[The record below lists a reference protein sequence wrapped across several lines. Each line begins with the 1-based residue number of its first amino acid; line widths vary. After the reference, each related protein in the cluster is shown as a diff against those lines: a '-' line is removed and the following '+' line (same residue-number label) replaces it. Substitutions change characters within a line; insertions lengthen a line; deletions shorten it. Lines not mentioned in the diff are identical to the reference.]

1 MMRIENM
8 WITAVAAVI
17 KSSNSMGDS
26 WTKNHNNDKDILFQ
40 YQIWRIFKNK
50 SAVDFRSSFWTVR
63 INVGLC

>member
-26 WTKNHNNDKDILFQ
+26 WTKNHNNDKDILF
-40 YQIWRIFKNK
+40 
-50 SAVDFRSSFWTVR
+50 
-63 INVGLC
+63 